1 MRPIS
6 RHDKKVLLQVEGSQ
20 HAMLHADCDVILV
33 QASTGA
39 TVAVHSSSSNTIRI
53 LTDGTV
59 SLVSPDESP
68 NVLLSCTNRSLVII
82 ASKNLEDVLHAEDVL
97 YTEDGELSPRLKELQ
112 ITAWPNPEDPAET
125 TQTS

>member
-39 TVAVHSSSSNTIRI
+39 TVAVHSSNSDTISI

-59 SLVSPDESP
+59 SLVSPAESP
-68 NVLLSCTNRSLVII
+68 SSLLSCTNHSLVII
-82 ASKNLEDVLHAEDVL
+82 ASKNLEDVLHAE
-97 YTEDGELSPRLKELQ
+97 GNELPSRLEELQ
-112 ITAWPNPEDPAET
+112 IKAWQNLKDPAET
-125 TQTS
+125 TN

>member
-1 MRPIS
+1 MHPIS
-6 RHDKKVLLQVEGSQ
+6 RHGKKVLLQVEGSQ
-20 HAMLHADCDVILV
+20 HARLHTGCDVVLV
-33 QASTGA
+33 QASAGT

-59 SLVSPDESP
+59 SLVSPDENP
-68 NVLLSCTNRSLVII
+68 NVLLSCTNHSLVII
-82 ASKNLEDVLHAEDVL
+82 ANKNLEDVLHM
-97 YTEDGELSPRLKELQ
+97 EDGELSSRLEELQ

>member
-1 MRPIS
+1 MYPIS
-6 RHDKKVLLQVEGSQ
+6 RHDKKVLLQVEGNQ
-20 HAMLHADCDVILV
+20 HATLHTGCDIVLV
-33 QASTGA
+33 QASAGT

-53 LTDGTV
+53 LTDDTV
-59 SLVSPDESP
+59 SLVSPDKNP
-68 NVLLSCTNRSLVII
+68 NVLLSCTNHSLVII

-97 YTEDGELSPRLKELQ
+97 YTEDGELSSRLKELQ

>member
-1 MRPIS
+1 MHPIS
-6 RHDKKVLLQVEGSQ
+6 RHDKKVLLPTEGNQ
-20 HAMLHADCDVILV
+20 HAILHADCDIVLV
-33 QASTGA
+33 QASAGT

-68 NVLLSCTNRSLVII
+68 NVLLSCTNHSLVII

-97 YTEDGELSPRLKELQ
+97 YTEDGELSSRLKELQ

>member
-1 MRPIS
+1 MHPIS
-6 RHDKKVLLQVEGSQ
+6 RHDKKVLLQVKGNQ
-20 HAMLHADCDVILV
+20 HAILHADCDIVLV
-33 QASTGA
+33 QASAGT

-68 NVLLSCTNRSLVII
+68 NVLLSCTNHSLVII
-82 ASKNLEDVLHAEDVL
+82 ASKNLEDVLHAE
-97 YTEDGELSPRLKELQ
+97 GNELPSRLEELQ
-112 ITAWPNPEDPAET
+112 IKAWPNPEDLAEA